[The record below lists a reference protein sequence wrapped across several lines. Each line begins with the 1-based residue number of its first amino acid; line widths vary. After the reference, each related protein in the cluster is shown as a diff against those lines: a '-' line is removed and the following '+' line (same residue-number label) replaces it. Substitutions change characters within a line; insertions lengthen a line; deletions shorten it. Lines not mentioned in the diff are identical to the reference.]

1 MQKTNDEPLLYGLND
16 RLPFI
21 PAVCTAVQHMLA
33 SIVGIVTPPLIIGS
47 SLGLTQ
53 FLPYLISMS
62 LFASGVGTVI
72 QAVRFRNIGAGMICL
87 QGTSFA
93 FLGVIIAGGLLLKQ
107 QGATPEK
114 ILAMIFG
121 CTLVSAIIPLIVSQ
135 FIHTF
140 SRVLTPLV
148 TGIVIVLIGISLIK
162 VSITDWGGGFG
173 ATDFAAPHNLGLGLF
188 TLLIIV
194 LMNCSRRPWC
204 KLSSII
210 VGIVAGSLL
219 ATLLGKFHPQFSSGL
234 LPALPI
240 PFRFGISFSWS
251 VFIPIA
257 LVSLISIIE
266 TVGDLTANCMLSKQ
280 PLVGPDFQNRIRG
293 GILGDGVSCLV
304 AAIFSSFPNTT
315 FAQNNGVI
323 QMTQVASRY
332 AGIWIGGLFILLGL
346 FPQFSQLLEQLP
358 KPVLGGATLVMF
370 GSVVAAGI
378 RIMTRESL
386 DSRSMLIIALA
397 FGVGLGI
404 ESQPDILKA
413 MPQFFQTLFQN
424 AVTSGGTLA
433 ILLNLLLPVSKE
445 KSDV

>member
-1 MQKTNDEPLLYGLND
+1 
-16 RLPFI
+16 
-21 PAVCTAVQHMLA
+21 
-33 SIVGIVTPPLIIGS
+33 
-47 SLGLTQ
+47 
-53 FLPYLISMS
+53 
-62 LFASGVGTVI
+62 
-72 QAVRFRNIGAGMICL
+72 
-87 QGTSFA
+87 
-93 FLGVIIAGGLLLKQ
+93 
-107 QGATPEK
+107 
-114 ILAMIFG
+114 
-121 CTLVSAIIPLIVSQ
+121 
-135 FIHTF
+135 
-140 SRVLTPLV
+140 
-148 TGIVIVLIGISLIK
+148 
-162 VSITDWGGGFG
+162 
-173 ATDFAAPHNLGLGLF
+173 
-188 TLLIIV
+188 
-194 LMNCSRRPWC
+194 
-204 KLSSII
+204 
-210 VGIVAGSLL
+210 
-219 ATLLGKFHPQFSSGL
+219 
-234 LPALPI
+234 
-240 PFRFGISFSWS
+240 
-251 VFIPIA
+251 
-257 LVSLISIIE
+257 
-266 TVGDLTANCMLSKQ
+266 MLSKQ
-280 PLVGPDFQNRIRG
+280 PLVGPDFQSRIRG

-304 AAIFSSFPNTT
+304 AAVFSSFPNTT

-386 DSRSMLIIALA
+386 DIRSMLIIALA